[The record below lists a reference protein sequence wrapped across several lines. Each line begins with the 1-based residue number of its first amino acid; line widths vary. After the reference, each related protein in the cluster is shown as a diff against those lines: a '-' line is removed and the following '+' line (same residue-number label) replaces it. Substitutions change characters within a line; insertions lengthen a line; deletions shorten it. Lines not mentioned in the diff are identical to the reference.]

1 MFFWG
6 TIICKRFEKNKNFTN
21 GQQWTMTKKLSV
33 KLHAQ
38 VHVVIYE
45 IMTADRKSLHTEK
58 QQEITQLN
66 IH

>member
-1 MFFWG
+1 MAVLLAEF
-6 TIICKRFEKNKNFTN
+6 N
-21 GQQWTMTKKLSV
+21 MSTKKLSV

-38 VHVVIYE
+38 VRFVIYK

-58 QQEITQLN
+58 QQETTQLN

>member
-1 MFFWG
+1 MK
-6 TIICKRFEKNKNFTN
+6 TEKNEKIHKRSAK
-21 GQQWTMTKKLSV
+21 TMTKKLSV

-38 VHVVIYE
+38 VRVVIYE

>member
-1 MFFWG
+1 MA
-6 TIICKRFEKNKNFTN
+6 
-21 GQQWTMTKKLSV
+21 TKKLSV

-38 VHVVIYE
+38 VRVVIYK

-58 QQEITQLN
+58 QQETTQLN

>member
-1 MFFWG
+1 MS
-6 TIICKRFEKNKNFTN
+6 N
-21 GQQWTMTKKLSV
+21 KKLSV

-38 VHVVIYE
+38 VRVAIYK
-45 IMTADRKSLHTEK
+45 IMTADRISLHTEK